1 VSFTS
6 SFPTNL
12 PKFSIPGVKVPRY
25 TYVCN
30 ILLKYVE
37 VGDVIDPVNH
47 RHVYDALICTANNVV
62 SWVNKV
68 SKCVGG
74 LP

>member
-12 PKFSIPGVKVPRY
+12 PKLSVPGVKVPRY

-37 VGDVIDPVNH
+37 LGDIIDPENH
-47 RHVYDALICTANNVV
+47 RNAFTALKCVV
-62 SWVNKV
+62 SEVAAWSTIVE
-68 SKCVGG
+68 G
-74 LP
+74 LTG